1 MSHRIQRAISL
12 SSLAGGIMGRLDTDG
27 AGRERARAVNAW
39 RQVAG
44 DGVFAHAR
52 GFALR
57 DGELLVFVDR
67 AVWAQELSALA
78 EIYRTGINERLGKET
93 VTSIRFAVSKKMEEA
108 VRIDAEDSHAEEV
121 RTADIVEP
129 VPLTEEERE
138 AVEAMAGVV
147 GNEDL
152 RKSVI
157 AAATAHFEWRK
168 GIEARNAAQKAVQRA
183 TEASKEPQ
191 S

>member
-1 MSHRIQRAISL
+1 MTHRMRRSIGL
-12 SSLAGGIMGRLDTDG
+12 SSVVGGIVGRLDVDG
-27 AGRERARAVNAW
+27 TGRERARAITAW

-57 DGELLVFVDR
+57 DGELLVFVDTP
-67 AVWAQELSALA
+67 VWAQELAALS
-78 EIYRTGINERLGKET
+78 EIYRTGINERLGKE
-93 VTSIRFAVSKKMEEA
+93 VVGSIRFAVSRKIEEA
-108 VRIDAEDSHAEEV
+108 QRFDQEDAHAEED
-121 RTADIVEP
+121 RTADVVEP

-183 TEASKEPQ
+183 REGSKEPQ